1 MSGALVID
9 GPSPVDP
16 TNPWNWA
23 RSALFASAV
32 IAAVAGGT
40 SFLLRE
46 LVKTLKER
54 TDLIQKLRDEALE
67 REKTHA
73 QLAET
78 QERLLHAHKLEV
90 VGRLAGGIAH
100 DFNNT
105 LTVILS
111 YGELIKSRLGRD
123 NPISELADQVIQAAE
138 QGGDL
143 TKQLLTFTRRQ
154 IVKPRTVDVQ
164 QILRNTERAL
174 TRLVPR
180 SINIRRI
187 ESPDELY
194 VTIDPT
200 QLQQA
205 ILNLALNARDAMADG
220 GGDLFLE
227 ASQLRS
233 ARPRRAAA
241 DARSLRAGARA
252 RHRHRHARPRRC
264 RACSSRSSPPR
275 SPAWAPDSASPTCAR
290 RPTPRAATWRSRV
303 SSARA
308 RELTLYLPRADAR
321 ISGVEA
327 TQPTSSARQHTLL
340 VVDDEPQ
347 IREVI
352 RTMLVDNGY
361 VVRTADSARLALEIL
376 RDEQIDL
383 VCTDLV
389 MPEMSGSKLIDEL
402 KRTRPRAAHRGL
414 LGLRHRRRREPT
426 RDPRRGAV
434 PVQAVHAQRAAR
446 RRGPRAAPA
455 TATAA
460 PGRWLGPE
468 GHGRA
473 RVAYPWLVLLA
484 AALALALVLGSC
496 STRDADVRSRARD
509 CIGLPECVCDGTSR
523 RRHVRESLPFGARCS
538 RPALPHK
545 EVSPWPD
552 SSTSSSE
559 PTRCGALRGSDIDKE
574 VVLFGWVQNRRDHGG
589 CIFID
594 LRDREGITQMVFD
607 PNRRRGL
614 VRGRRRR
621 RGPSGCSAC
630 AATCARAAATRNP
643 NLATGEIEVVGAR
656 GHGLQPRADA
666 AVRDRRQHRHQ
677 RGEAARVPLPRPAP
691 AHAAEEH
698 PDRARKLN
706 QITRSYFAGKAFVEV
721 ETPFMVKY
729 TPGGARNFLVPVA
742 PAPRQLLRARREP
755 AAVQAAVHGRRL
767 RPLLPDRALL
777 PRRGPAPRPP
787 ARVHADRRRDELR
800 QPGRHLRRH
809 GGLHLPGWKE
819 ILGIDLKQRYPSGT
833 LPAHELRRERCAAT
847 ATTSRT
853 CASASSTPT

>member
-1 MSGALVID
+1 MVPQDTPPSLRIATQARATPAHASQPSAVSEQRASTVGDAPSVQVLLRQWRARILRPLLIAGTLLGSGTAVIFGLQQAARASWLVVGVDVFMVMGLWMAALSRRIADDTRVSVTLSVLYCAGALSLFTMGLCSESMLGLLSFVSMSALLVGYQRARWAYAIVLVTIAAAATAFVSGALVID

-16 TNPWNWA
+16 TSPGNWA

-73 QLAET
+73 QLVET

-227 ASQLRS
+227 ASKCDLRDPGDLPLMRGHYVLVRVRDS
-233 ARPRRAAA
+233 GTGMRPETLSRLFEPFFTTKEPGLGTGLGLANVRETT
-241 DARSLRAGARA
+241 DGAGGYVEVK
-252 RHRHRHARPRRC
+252 
-264 RACSSRSSPPR
+264 SELGKGS
-275 SPAWAPDSASPTCAR
+275 
-290 RPTPRAATWRSRV
+290 
-303 SSARA
+303 
-308 RELTLYLPRADAR
+308 ELTLYLPRADAR

-352 RTMLVDNGY
+352 RTMLVDNEY

-376 RDEQIDL
+376 RDEKIDL

-402 KRTRPRAAHRGL
+402 KRTRPRLPIVVCSAYGTDDDVSRRVTRGEVLFLSKPFTRKEL
-414 LGLRHRRRREPT
+414 L
-426 RDPRRGAV
+426 DV
-434 PVQAVHAQRAAR
+434 V
-446 RRGPRAAPA
+446 
-455 TATAA
+455 
-460 PGRWLGPE
+460 
-468 GHGRA
+468 GRA
-473 RVAYPWLVLLA
+473 LA
-484 AALALALVLGSC
+484 A
-496 STRDADVRSRARD
+496 
-509 CIGLPECVCDGTSR
+509 
-523 RRHVRESLPFGARCS
+523 
-538 RPALPHK
+538 
-545 EVSPWPD
+545 
-552 SSTSSSE
+552 
-559 PTRCGALRGSDIDKE
+559 
-574 VVLFGWVQNRRDHGG
+574 Q
-589 CIFID
+589 
-594 LRDREGITQMVFD
+594 
-607 PNRRRGL
+607 PNGN
-614 VRGRRRR
+614 G
-621 RGPSGCSAC
+621 
-630 AATCARAAATRNP
+630 
-643 NLATGEIEVVGAR
+643 
-656 GHGLQPRADA
+656 
-666 AVRDRRQHRHQ
+666 
-677 RGEAARVPLPRPAP
+677 
-691 AHAAEEH
+691 
-698 PDRARKLN
+698 
-706 QITRSYFAGKAFVEV
+706 
-721 ETPFMVKY
+721 
-729 TPGGARNFLVPVA
+729 
-742 PAPRQLLRARREP
+742 
-755 AAVQAAVHGRRL
+755 
-767 RPLLPDRALL
+767 RPL
-777 PRRGPAPRPP
+777 
-787 ARVHADRRRDELR
+787 
-800 QPGRHLRRH
+800 
-809 GGLHLPGWKE
+809 
-819 ILGIDLKQRYPSGT
+819 
-833 LPAHELRRERCAAT
+833 AAG
-847 ATTSRT
+847 
-853 CASASSTPT
+853 